1 MLRPVFNSRQQ
12 KASDQRPMVYL
23 HSDQE
28 DKAMKKAKSKVVAGL
43 AILLAASMVSAAV
56 AQEEKKAEKE
66 KAKAQ
71 KVSGDIGLLDTE
83 KNYMIVVTKEGK
95 LMTLDFNQ
103 KTKATELKEKEAK
116 LSDIGLG
123 SSAVVE
129 YTKKGDKNVLS
140 KIEFTPAKG
149 GD

>member
-1 MLRPVFNSRQQ
+1 
-12 KASDQRPMVYL
+12 
-23 HSDQE
+23 
-28 DKAMKKAKSKVVAGL
+28 MKKAKSKVVAGL